1 MYCIYYAY
9 SSMYIQYYSPQ
20 YTLFTV
26 YITHYITLY
35 YTMLFTYTGNDRI
48 DLNIEPGMI
57 SGIELIV
64 QAGIN
69 QGGMLRDIIFRIN
82 EISHTTYKR
91 QNSDLLLDLTITLS
105 EALFGFQR
113 NITFLNNSILSFQS
127 PVNTIISTDS
137 VFALENC
144 GMYLIC

>member
-1 MYCIYYAY
+1 
-9 SSMYIQYYSPQ
+9 
-20 YTLFTV
+20 
-26 YITHYITLY
+26 
-35 YTMLFTYTGNDRI
+35 
-48 DLNIEPGMI
+48 MI
-57 SGIELIV
+57 SGVELIV

-82 EISHTTYKR
+82 EIPHTIYKR

-105 EALFGFQR
+105 EAIFGFQR

-127 PVNTIISTDS
+127 PVNSIISTDS

-144 GMYLIC
+144 GMYLIYRCMSLYG

>member
-1 MYCIYYAY
+1 
-9 SSMYIQYYSPQ
+9 
-20 YTLFTV
+20 
-26 YITHYITLY
+26 
-35 YTMLFTYTGNDRI
+35 
-48 DLNIEPGMI
+48 MI

-82 EISHTTYKR
+82 EISHTIYKR

-105 EALFGFQR
+105 EAIFGFQR
-113 NITFLNNSILSFQS
+113 NITYLNNSILSFQS
-127 PVNTIISTDS
+127 PIHTIISTDS

-144 GMYLIC
+144 GMYIILL

>member
-1 MYCIYYAY
+1 MLLSAHYTLYMVYCI
-9 SSMYIQYYSPQ
+9 
-20 YTLFTV
+20 
-26 YITHYITLY
+26 ITHLSYCTIPY
-35 YTMLFTYTGNDRI
+35 YTPIYTGNDRI